1 MTLNFSS
8 LSEVQRAQRFE
19 RAGMKTLGKYEILEE
34 IGRGGFAT
42 VYKARDPSLDQV
54 VAVKVLHGAYV
65 DRPDVVQRFLN
76 EARKAVKLRQR
87 GIVRIYA
94 VGEDD
99 GVPYIAMEYLP
110 GGTLAGRLH
119 GEPLP
124 LDAAISVVEQVAA
137 VLDHAHQRGLV
148 HRDVKPANV
157 LFDEE
162 GGAVLVDFGLF
173 KSLAESGMT
182 AEGTSLGTPT
192 YMAPEQAG
200 PNAEVD
206 GRADVYALGVVA
218 YEMLA
223 GHVPFE
229 AETLLSV
236 LHAHVHDVPPDPCA
250 LNQALDPG
258 VASVVLKAL
267 EKAPADR
274 YQTAGAFA
282 RELRRAWKAAQEAAQ
297 VKATLAGLYAQA
309 QEAMKAGRWGMVVN
323 LCVEMRNL
331 DPDYRDVGTL
341 LTLAA
346 SRLAEEEQK
355 RQQERELGEQYAA
368 ALEMLEKEAYAEAAE
383 ALEKIEAQAPDFR
396 DVGKE
401 LERARAGLEKA
412 QLYQAAL
419 AKLADVRYDEACD
432 DLLALLKRDPD
443 HAGARARLLE
453 ATGGVLAQLRDA
465 QAELEELGSENEAL
479 RARVVDL
486 EAKLKEAETA
496 LKKLEPE
503 ARELRSALKTARSHV
518 DTYDSLLL
526 AMEDHDQGQVL
537 ALAEKLAQ
545 AKRPGA
551 SRLLARLQAG
561 SKEPELAEFSDFFSQ
576 IFGGIPQAGTKEPE
590 LAEPLV
596 GLPGDLWTNPKDGKE
611 MVRVPAGAFL
621 YGVEKKEIELPEFW
635 IDKTPVTNAEYARF
649 VAAAGHEPPQHWK
662 GKTPPKEIADHP
674 VVYVSWHDA
683 VAYAG
688 WAGKRLPIKQEWEK
702 AARGTDGRK
711 YPRGDQ
717 RPTPEL
723 CNFGGNEGGTT
734 PVGKYSPQG
743 DSPYGCV
750 DMAGNV
756 WEWTA
761 SDYSRDAK
769 VLRGGAWDLDRN
781 LVHAAF
787 HIYLTPDIRSSYV
800 GFRCVGLPGE

>member
-1 MTLNFSS
+1 
-8 LSEVQRAQRFE
+8 
-19 RAGMKTLGKYEILEE
+19 MKTLGKYEILEE
-34 IGRGGFAT
+34 IGHGGFAT

-54 VAVKVLHGAYV
+54 VAVKVLHPTYAQQQ
-65 DRPDVVQRFLN
+65 DAVQRFLN
-76 EARKAVKLRQR
+76 EARKAVRLRQR

-110 GGTLAGRLH
+110 GGTLASRLH

-137 VLDHAHQRGLV
+137 ALDYAHKHGLV

-157 LFDEE
+157 LFDDE
-162 GGAVLVDFGLF
+162 GHAVLVDFGLV

-223 GHVPFE
+223 GRAPFE
-229 AETLLSV
+229 AEAPVSV
-236 LHAHVHDVPPDPCA
+236 LHAHVHDTPPDPCA
-250 LNQALDPG
+250 LNQALDKG
-258 VASVVLKAL
+258 VAARVLKAL

-282 RELRRAWKAAQEAAQ
+282 RALRRAWEAAQEAAQ
-297 VKATLAGLYAQA
+297 VKATLAGLYTQV
-309 QEAMKAGRWGMVVN
+309 QEATKAGRWGVVVN

-346 SRLAEEEQK
+346 SHLAEEEQK
-355 RQQERELGEQYAA
+355 RQQERELGEQYMA
-368 ALEMLEKEAYAEAAE
+368 ALELLEKEAYAEAVE
-383 ALEKIEAQAPDFR
+383 ALEKIAAQAPDFR

-419 AKLADVRYDEACD
+419 AKLAEGRHGEACD

-443 HAGARARLLE
+443 HAGARTRLLE
-453 ATGGVLAQLRDA
+453 ATEGVLARLRVS
-465 QAELEELGSENEAL
+465 QAALEELGSENEAL
-479 RARVVDL
+479 HARVVDL

-503 ARELRSALKTARSHV
+503 ARKLRSALKTARSQV
-518 DTYDSLLL
+518 NSYDNLLL
-526 AMEDHDQGQVL
+526 AIEDQDRDQALVL
-537 ALAEKLAQ
+537 EDLAQ

-551 SRLLARLQAG
+551 SRVLARLHVW
-561 SKEPELAEFSDFFSQ
+561 
-576 IFGGIPQAGTKEPE
+576 IHPQ
-590 LAEPLV
+590 
-596 GLPGDLWTNPKDGKE
+596 DGKE

-621 YGVEKKEIELPEFW
+621 YGEQKEKIELPGFW
-635 IDKTPVTNAEYARF
+635 IDRTPVTNAEYACF
-649 VAAAGHEPPQHWK
+649 VAATGHDKPQHWK
-662 GKTPPKEIADHP
+662 GKTPPKKIADHP

-683 VAYAG
+683 VAYAK
-688 WAGKRLPIKQEWEK
+688 WAGKRLPSEQEWEK
-702 AARGTDGRK
+702 AARGSDGRE
-711 YPRGDQ
+711 YPWGDQ
-717 RPTPEL
+717 KPTPEL
-723 CNFGGNEGGTT
+723 CNFDGNEGGTT

-743 DSPYGCV
+743 DSPHGCV
-750 DMAGNV
+750 DIAGNV
-756 WEWTA
+756 WEWTE
-761 SDYSRDAK
+761 SSFSRDTK
-769 VLRGGAWDLDRN
+769 VLRGGAWSSLWNDVRAADRSP
-781 LVHAAF
+781 
-787 HIYLTPDIRSSYV
+787 YTPAGRYHYV
-800 GFRCVGLPGE
+800 GFRCGGLPGE

>member
-1 MTLNFSS
+1 
-8 LSEVQRAQRFE
+8 
-19 RAGMKTLGKYEILEE
+19 MKTLGKYEILEE

-42 VYKARDPSLDQV
+42 VYKARDPNLEQV
-54 VAVKVLHGAYV
+54 VAVKVLHGAYA

-76 EARKAVKLRQR
+76 EARKAVRLRQR
-87 GIVRIYA
+87 GIVHIYT
-94 VGEDD
+94 VGEAD

-124 LDAAISVVEQVAA
+124 LDAAIAVVEQVAA
-137 VLDHAHQRGLV
+137 ALDHAHKRGLV

-162 GGAVLVDFGLF
+162 GGAVLVDFGLV

-192 YMAPEQAG
+192 YMAPEQAA

-223 GHVPFE
+223 GRAPFE
-229 AETLLSV
+229 AETPLSV
-236 LHAHVHDVPPDPCA
+236 LHAHVHNAPPDPCA
-250 LNQALDPG
+250 LNQTLDPG
-258 VASVVLKAL
+258 VALVVLKSL

-282 RELRRAWKAAQEAAQ
+282 RELRRAWEAAQEAAQ

-309 QEAMKAGRWGMVVN
+309 QEAMKAGRWGVVVN

-355 RQQERELGEQYAA
+355 RQQERELDEQYAA
-368 ALEMLEKEAYAEAAE
+368 ALALLEKEAYAEAVE
-383 ALEKIEAQAPDFR
+383 ALEKIEAQDPGFQ

-401 LERARAGLEKA
+401 LERARAGLENA
-412 QLYQAAL
+412 RLYEAAP
-419 AKLADVRYDEACD
+419 AKLAVECYDEACD

-453 ATGGVLAQLRDA
+453 ATQGVLVQLRDA
-465 QAELEELGSENEAL
+465 RTELEELGSENEAL

-503 ARELRSALKTARSHV
+503 ARKLRSALKTARSQV
-518 DTYDSLLL
+518 NSYDNLLL
-526 AMEDHDQGQVL
+526 AMEDRDRDQTL
-537 ALAEKLAQ
+537 ALTQDLAQ

-551 SRLLARLQAG
+551 SRVLARLQAER
-561 SKEPELAEFSDFFSQ
+561 SVEPQ
-576 IFGGIPQAGTKEPE
+576 
-590 LAEPLV
+590 
-596 GLPGDLWTNPKDGKE
+596 GDLWINPKDGKE
-611 MVRVPAGAFL
+611 MVRVPAGVFL
-621 YGVEKKEIELPEFW
+621 FGEEKEKIELPEFW
-635 IDKTPVTNAEYARF
+635 IDRTPVTNAEYARF
-649 VAAAGHEPPQHWK
+649 VAATGHELPQHWK

-674 VVYVSWHDA
+674 VTYVSWRDA
-683 VAYAG
+683 VAYAE
-688 WAGKRLPIKQEWEK
+688 WVGKRLPTEQEWEK
-702 AARGTDGRK
+702 AARGTDGRE
-711 YPRGDQ
+711 YPWGDQ
-717 RPTPEL
+717 APTPEL

-761 SDYSRDAK
+761 SDSGVGKK
-769 VLRGGAWDLDRN
+769 VLRGGAWSYLWRY
-781 LVHAAF
+781 VRAAYRF
-787 HIYLTPDIRSSYV
+787 RLTPGYRGTGA
-800 GFRCVGLPGE
+800 GFRCAGLPGE